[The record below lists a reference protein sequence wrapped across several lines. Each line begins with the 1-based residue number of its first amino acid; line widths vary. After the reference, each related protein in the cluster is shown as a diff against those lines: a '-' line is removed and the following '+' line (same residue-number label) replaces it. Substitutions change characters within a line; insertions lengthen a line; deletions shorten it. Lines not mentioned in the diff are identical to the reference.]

1 MSISSSSPS
10 HPGGG
15 GLGLGLV
22 KAEPLSPRPPDMTAG
37 HAVHHGHHLTANR
50 PSSANSHLSPGGPAM
65 GSGMSP
71 LFKGEYLLI
80 SDADSVLAAI
90 SPFPSFSCAY
100 NERRK
105 LVAGHASPIHPSSR
119 HSPLPPGAPQLH
131 HPLPQQQHGL
141 LQVHQ
146 QQHLLSSPNGAGDTE
161 CMALSEVLRA

>member
-1 MSISSSSPS
+1 
-10 HPGGG
+10 
-15 GLGLGLV
+15 
-22 KAEPLSPRPPDMTAG
+22 
-37 HAVHHGHHLTANR
+37 
-50 PSSANSHLSPGGPAM
+50 
-65 GSGMSP
+65 MSP

-100 NERRK
+100 NKRRN

-161 CMALSEVLRA
+161 CMALSEVLRARSSSSYYLDYGGGSTSPLPPEHHSHHEMKRARLSSSEEGWSS